1 MKVPFLACLVLAV
14 CLISSGARAD
24 EAADLAAIR
33 ALYSKI
39 SEGKP
44 TKTETIKF
52 EVEES
57 VMEGSITRRSYD
69 GGLSAI
75 KLSYSAGDHGGSEQ
89 SYYYDGKGLFLIL
102 VQDSSWYFV
111 EGGTAEKPK
120 TADTLTETR
129 YYVKG
134 GAIIEVLEKSATVTT
149 GDGKKLEDLI
159 AKAGNKKVEEKKR
172 DPFLLKRAAA
182 LVDMKT
188 KEQAQKFF
196 AAEE

>member
-1 MKVPFLACLVLAV
+1 MKVPFLACLVLGV
-14 CLISSGARAD
+14 CLIPFRAHGD

-33 ALYSKI
+33 ALYAKV
-39 SEGKP
+39 SEGRP

-57 VMEGSITRRSYD
+57 VMEGSITRRAYE

-89 SYYYDGKGLFLIL
+89 SYYYDGKSLFFIL
-102 VQDSSWYFV
+102 VQDSSWHFV

-134 GAIIEVLEKSATVTT
+134 GAIIEVLEKSATVIT

-159 AKAGNKKVEEKKR
+159 AKAENNKVEGESR
-172 DPFLLKRAAA
+172 GSFLLKRATA